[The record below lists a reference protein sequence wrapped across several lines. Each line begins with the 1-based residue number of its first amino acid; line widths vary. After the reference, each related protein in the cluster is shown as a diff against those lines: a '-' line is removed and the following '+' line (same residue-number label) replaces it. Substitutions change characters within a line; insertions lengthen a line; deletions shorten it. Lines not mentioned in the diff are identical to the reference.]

1 MKMATK
7 RIKHNP
13 VSDFN
18 KAVSRL
24 GKLPQLI
31 KYVSKNGDTTDF
43 VIEVDVGDSF
53 CESQRRVLTGFSSL
67 TREERIEHFQ
77 TLALHCFMRYSGF
90 DITEKPRD
98 DIESKGIVVRM
109 RGWST

>member
-1 MKMATK
+1 MTAT

-18 KAVSRL
+18 KAVSKL
-24 GKLPQLI
+24 GKLPQLS
-31 KYVSKNGDTTDF
+31 KYVAKNGNTTDF
-43 VIEVDVGDSF
+43 FVEVDIGDEF
-53 CESQRRVLTGFSSL
+53 CDSQMRVLLGYSSL

-77 TLALHCFMRYSGF
+77 TLALHCFMRYNGF
-90 DITEKPRD
+90 AITEKPRE